1 MSPFVHTFTLWITC
15 GQLWI
20 STASLVP
27 ENRKLVCDIYGF
39 TTIIIT
45 NQHKTYRHPPNTHHT
60 HTSYSPP
67 ANCLLTR
74 QPATQATNQA
84 TKTAS
89 QASQPTRARSIAS
102 QQASKPASGHWPS
115 CVFWRW
121 YQRNSIPQT
130 ASINSAATGSPG
142 IKPTRPAS
150 AIDIQN
156 IRPKVTTN
164 CPKLVFLQFKL
175 PLALLN
181 KCVYAVSN

>member
-1 MSPFVHTFTLWITC
+1 MLTAKMSPFVHTFTLWITC

-102 QQASKPASGHWPS
+102 QQASKPASQVLTIRVVIS
-115 CVFWRW
+115 
-121 YQRNSIPQT
+121 YLL
-130 ASINSAATGSPG
+130 
-142 IKPTRPAS
+142 TRYL
-150 AIDIQN
+150 IM
-156 IRPKVTTN
+156 
-164 CPKLVFLQFKL
+164 
-175 PLALLN
+175 
-181 KCVYAVSN
+181 

>member
-102 QQASKPASGHWPS
+102 QQASKPSANRSRSNQLLINQILDNVIRLASQHI
-115 CVFWRW
+115 F
-121 YQRNSIPQT
+121 
-130 ASINSAATGSPG
+130 PG
-142 IKPTRPAS
+142 
-150 AIDIQN
+150 
-156 IRPKVTTN
+156 
-164 CPKLVFLQFKL
+164 LF
-175 PLALLN
+175 ALLSSASQPI
-181 KCVYAVSN
+181 Y

>member
-1 MSPFVHTFTLWITC
+1 MLTAKMSPFVHTFTLWITC

-74 QPATQATNQA
+74 QPATQAANQDN
-84 TKTAS
+84 
-89 QASQPTRARSIAS
+89 
-102 QQASKPASGHWPS
+102 QASKPSQQAKPANTRAFHSTAARQPQQPATAAAS
-115 CVFWRW
+115 
-121 YQRNSIPQT
+121 T
-130 ASINSAATGSPG
+130 AAQHLLIESL
-142 IKPTRPAS
+142 
-150 AIDIQN
+150 
-156 IRPKVTTN
+156 IRVIE
-164 CPKLVFLQFKL
+164 
-175 PLALLN
+175 
-181 KCVYAVSN
+181 

>member
-89 QASQPTRARSIAS
+89 QASQPTRASSIAS
-102 QQASKPASGHWPS
+102 QQVGTGLVAYSGAGISGIAS
-115 CVFWRW
+115 
-121 YQRNSIPQT
+121 
-130 ASINSAATGSPG
+130 
-142 IKPTRPAS
+142 
-150 AIDIQN
+150 
-156 IRPKVTTN
+156 
-164 CPKLVFLQFKL
+164 PKLPALTAL
-175 PLALLN
+175 PLVAL
-181 KCVYAVSN
+181 VSSQQGQPVPLISKTLGQK

>member
-45 NQHKTYRHPPNTHHT
+45 NQHKTYRHLPNTSQA

-74 QPATQATNQA
+74 QPATQAANQDS
-84 TKTAS
+84 KP
-89 QASQPTRARSIAS
+89 SQPTRALSTAAAARQPQPATASHSQPQPASHSSTAAAQYLLIESLIRVIDTAS
-102 QQASKPASGHWPS
+102 QPARDSQQVSK
-115 CVFWRW
+115 
-121 YQRNSIPQT
+121 
-130 ASINSAATGSPG
+130 
-142 IKPTRPAS
+142 
-150 AIDIQN
+150 
-156 IRPKVTTN
+156 
-164 CPKLVFLQFKL
+164 
-175 PLALLN
+175 
-181 KCVYAVSN
+181 